1 MIQVRKAGERGK
13 TSIDWLD
20 SWHSFSF
27 GSYHDSAHMGFG
39 PLRVIN
45 DDIIKPAAGFGSH
58 PHRDMEIIT
67 YVMEGALQHKDS
79 LGNGSMIVPG
89 DVQYMSAGSGIVHS
103 EYNPQPD
110 KRVHLLQIWIMPDKH
125 GLNPAYQQKNFSE
138 VRVPGKLTLLVSR
151 DGREGS
157 LQFNQDASMA
167 VLDLDVGQNYDY
179 AITPGKLVWVHV
191 AKGNVMLGDI
201 VLAQG
206 DGVAVRDEAH
216 LQFIGKD
223 KAEILIFDLPK

>member
-1 MIQVRKAGERGK
+1 
-13 TSIDWLD
+13 
-20 SWHSFSF
+20 
-27 GSYHDSAHMGFG
+27 
-39 PLRVIN
+39 
-45 DDIIKPAAGFGSH
+45 
-58 PHRDMEIIT
+58 
-67 YVMEGALQHKDS
+67 
-79 LGNGSMIVPG
+79 
-89 DVQYMSAGSGIVHS
+89 
-103 EYNPQPD
+103 
-110 KRVHLLQIWIMPDKH
+110 
-125 GLNPAYQQKNFSE
+125 
-138 VRVPGKLTLLVSR
+138 
-151 DGREGS
+151 
-157 LQFNQDASMA
+157 MA